1 MPTLANSAACP
12 QFHVKTPMT
21 DPIPLDRELATK
33 LADNL
38 ILICRGG
45 IPSPEV
51 AAALLQ
57 RLNTVIRNA
66 DRKPVGC

>member
-1 MPTLANSAACP
+1 MKA
-12 QFHVKTPMT
+12 

-38 ILICRGG
+38 LLICRGG

-51 AAALLQ
+51 AATLLR
-57 RLNTVIRNA
+57 RLNTAIRYA
-66 DRKPVGC
+66 ERPPPLP